1 MMVLALVF
9 VRKAMDLCFSKR
21 ELSFLDDLMPERK
34 KKLDDGR
41 NEAGEEE
48 EESQKAME
56 AAAAASSVQLS
67 VGKTSDLEIPKQS
80 SDRTDPSEIIILDE
94 MSQTP
99 VWKALT
105 LKTETL

>member
-9 VRKAMDLCFSKR
+9 VWKAMDFCFSKR

-34 KKLDDGR
+34 KKLDDAR

-48 EESQKAME
+48 ESRRAME
-56 AAAAASSVQLS
+56 AAAAASSVQLN
-67 VGKTSDLEIPKQS
+67 VGKTSDVDIPKQS
-80 SDRTDPSEIIILDE
+80 SDGTDPSEIVILDE
-94 MSQTP
+94 MSQMT